1 MIATFLQSLAP
12 DLSFERPWAL
22 VSLVAVPLALWL
34 LHRRRGR
41 MPALVVPS
49 IGPAQ
54 AIRPSIWARLYWLPT
69 TALALALLLT
79 SLGLAGPRLRTSR
92 RADLGVEGI
101 DIVVAFDL
109 STSML
114 AADFRPKDR
123 INVAKEVL
131 KNFIASR
138 HNDRI
143 GLVVFAAEAYTEC
156 PLTLD
161 YRVLQELL
169 DQVKTGVITDGTAI
183 GNALATAVNRLRE
196 SDAKSRV
203 VILITDGDNNSGNIS
218 PLQAAQIAHDEGI
231 KVYTILIGKGGRV
244 PYPTGTDLFGRTIY
258 EQVEIDVN
266 PQLLQEIAKTTGGA
280 AYQATDRATLESGLA
295 QVLDS
300 LQKSKIYEAS
310 AAPSYD
316 EWAARLFLPAALS
329 ALFGL
334 LLRSTRLAGAP

>member
-1 MIATFLQSLAP
+1 MIATLLEGLAP
-12 DLSFERPWAL
+12 NLSFQRPWAL
-22 VSLVAVPLALWL
+22 LSLAAVPLALWL
-34 LHRRRGR
+34 LRRRRSR

-49 IGPAQ
+49 IAPAL
-54 AIRPSIWARLYWLPT
+54 AIRPSIWSRLYWLPGV
-69 TALALALLLT
+69 AVALALLLT
-79 SLGLAGPRLRTSR
+79 SIGLAGPRLRTSH

-109 STSML
+109 STSIL

-123 INVAKEVL
+123 ISVAKEVL

-138 HNDRI
+138 RNDRI
-143 GLVVFAAEAYTEC
+143 GLVVFASEAYTEC

-169 DQVKTGVITDGTAI
+169 DQVKTGVIADGTAI

-218 PLQAAQIAHDEGI
+218 PQQAAQIARDEGI

-244 PYPTGTDLFGRTIY
+244 PYPTGTDLFGRTLY

-266 PQLLQEIAKTTGGA
+266 PQLLEGIAKTTGGA
-280 AYQATDRATLESGLA
+280 AYQATDRETLERGLA

-310 AAPSYD
+310 AAPSSD

-329 ALFGL
+329 ALLGL
-334 LLRSTRLAGAP
+334 LLRATRLAGAP

>member
-1 MIATFLQSLAP
+1 MLAAPFEQLTFAH
-12 DLSFERPWAL
+12 PWAL
-22 VSLVAVPLALWL
+22 LALLFVPLAAWL
-34 LHRRRGR
+34 LVRKRARTPPLVL
-41 MPALVVPS
+41 PAAPVNL
-49 IGPAQ
+49 
-54 AIRPSIWARLYWLPT
+54 RPSLWARLWWLPG
-69 TALALALLLT
+69 ALLIAAFALT
-79 SLGLAGPRLRTSR
+79 AVGLAGPRLRASR
-92 RADLGVEGI
+92 RIDLAVQGI

-123 INVAKEVL
+123 ISVAKDVL

-138 HNDRI
+138 QNDRI
-143 GLVVFAAEAYTEC
+143 GLVVFAGEAYTQC

-169 DQVKTGVITDGTAI
+169 DQVKTGVIADGTAI

-218 PLQAAQIAHDEGI
+218 PQQAAQIARDQGI
-231 KVYTILIGKGGRV
+231 KVYTILIGRGGRV
-244 PYPTGTDLFGRTIY
+244 PYPTGTDLFGRTLY

-266 PQLLQEIAKTTGGA
+266 PQLLEGIARTTGGA
-280 AYQATDRATLESGLA
+280 AYQATDRETLERGLA

-316 EWAARLFLPAALS
+316 EWAARLFLPAAFS
-329 ALFGL
+329 ALLGL